1 MELLNKSMKI
11 QGGTE
16 KVLNPTKTRF
26 QNKF

>member
-11 QGGTE
+11 QRGTE